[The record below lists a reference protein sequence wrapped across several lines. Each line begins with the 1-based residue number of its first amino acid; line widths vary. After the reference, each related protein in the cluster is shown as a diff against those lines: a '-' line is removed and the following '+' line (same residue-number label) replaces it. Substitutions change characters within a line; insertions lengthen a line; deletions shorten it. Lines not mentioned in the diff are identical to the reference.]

1 MKKLLTILALLSATF
16 AIHAQEERGFLD
28 YGNGDQFTI
37 NGITYI
43 VNVRHDKSL
52 LKDAK
57 RYRIFVHRID
67 DDLKQFETFGEYAD
81 GTFNDDPELCT
92 VEILHRQEI
101 PLIIHSAWKKAFSKE
116 ERNSHPEITIWAF
129 PILNMQGKI
138 VAMAFS
144 IPIFRDYVIQPEQ
157 IATLDRELRA
167 NLQFELKI
175 DETNKFVRIPG
186 QFGISFKGLSKMLD
200 IDVTPNPD
208 NQLLYPT
215 PSAGGGKTSKP

>member
-1 MKKLLTILALLSATF
+1 MKWLIIFGLLWTTF
-16 AIHAQEERGFLD
+16 AVHAQEKREFLD

-57 RYRIFVHRID
+57 RYSMLVRRID
-67 DDLKQFETFGEYAD
+67 ENSEQFDMFGEYAD
-81 GTFNDDPELCT
+81 GTFNDDPELRT
-92 VEILHRQEI
+92 VKILHRQEI

-186 QFGISFKGLSKMLD
+186 QIGISFKGLSKMLD

-208 NQLLYPT
+208 AQLLLPT
-215 PSAGGGKTSKP
+215 PSVGGGKTSKP